1 MLKKNVGNIDRAI
14 RIIVGIAALIAFFMM
29 PTGAVLHW
37 IFLAVGENMIGTSL
51 VSSCPIYTIFGLRT
65 CPPETQE

>member
-1 MLKKNVGNIDRAI
+1 MLEKNMGNIDRAI
-14 RIIVGIAALIAFFMM
+14 RIIVGIAALVAFFMM

-37 IFLAVGENMIGTSL
+37 IFLAVGVIFIGTSL